1 MMKCFNHIDRE
12 AAATCQH
19 CGKGLCRECAARY
32 TPCLCEDCAQLLRK
46 EQASRAKAEKIDRR
60 QKYLDALVDTRSEFI
75 RTCIFG
81 VIVSAILCSLCLQA
95 SNPPGFGT
103 MLLYAALFFF
113 IPFGWK
119 LLTYLQS
126 FIPLMIIGTIWFWV
140 FWIVLKAFISIVV
153 GIPAFLYQLFK
164 TFFVQGEIQKA
175 QQDLQADQD
184 EEIL

>member
-1 MMKCFNHIDRE
+1 
-12 AAATCQH
+12 
-19 CGKGLCRECAARY
+19 
-32 TPCLCEDCAQLLRK
+32 
-46 EQASRAKAEKIDRR
+46 
-60 QKYLDALVDTRSEFI
+60 
-75 RTCIFG
+75 
-81 VIVSAILCSLCLQA
+81 
-95 SNPPGFGT
+95 

-164 TFFVQGEIQKA
+164 TFFVQGKIQKA
-175 QQDLQADQD
+175 QQELQTEED